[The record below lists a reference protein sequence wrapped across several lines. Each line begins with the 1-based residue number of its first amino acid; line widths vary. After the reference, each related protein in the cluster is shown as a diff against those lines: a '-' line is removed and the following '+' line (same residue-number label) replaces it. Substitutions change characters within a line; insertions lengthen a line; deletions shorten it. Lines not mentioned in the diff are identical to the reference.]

1 MADGMGRYNMN
12 NDKLTTDELIEKIVL
27 VYDPDEVIEIL
38 DITTEELL
46 ENFRDKVVANKY
58 KFEV

>member
-1 MADGMGRYNMN
+1 MGRYNMN

-27 VYDPDEVIEIL
+27 VYDPDEVLEIL

-46 ENFRDKVVANKY
+46 ENFRDKVVSNKY

>member
-1 MADGMGRYNMN
+1 MN

>member
-1 MADGMGRYNMN
+1 MGRYNMN

-46 ENFRDKVVANKY
+46 ENFRDKVVSNKY